1 MPVSEQFSDFMQWD
15 KSLTETHLML
25 QVKPTLNKRDCLLE
39 KFKKYDLRAD
49 ESIFYKKS
57 RGTL

>member
-1 MPVSEQFSDFMQWD
+1 MQWD
-15 KSLTETHLML
+15 KNLMETHLML

-49 ESIFYKKS
+49 ESIF
-57 RGTL
+57 